1 MNIYDISEKA
11 GVSIATV
18 SRVINGNAKVSEKT
32 RQKILA
38 IIEETGYT
46 PNAFAR
52 GLGLNTMKTI
62 GILCADCSDSY
73 LASAIYHFE
82 RELRSHD
89 YDVILCCTGY
99 EQATKEKYLNLLM
112 SKHVDAVILAG
123 SNFIATGTAPGAND
137 YIRDAAQEIPVI
149 ILNGFVD
156 LPGVYCVL
164 SDDME
169 SVYNV
174 TKTLLSQG
182 ATGPLFLSR
191 SDSYSGLQKK
201 SGFIR
206 ALKECGIKDG
216 EKRVLSTPGSM
227 EENTAL
233 LLKKASAGL
242 KVDAVICSDDELAVS
257 ALKFAKQ
264 MKLSIPDEISIVGF
278 NNSKLSLCCEPELT
292 TIDNRL
298 AYACASAVDL
308 LMKVL
313 NGEDVPGKLLIS
325 SNLVTRGTTKANS

>member
-1 MNIYDISEKA
+1 MNIYDISKKA

-38 IIEETGYT
+38 IIDETGYT

-99 EQATKEKYLNLLM
+99 EKANKEKYLNLLL

-123 SNFIATGTAPGAND
+123 SNFVDPSSAPDSNG
-137 YIRDAAQEIPVI
+137 YIRRAATEVPVI
-149 ILNGFVD
+149 ILNGFAD
-156 LPGVYCVL
+156 LPNVYCVL
-164 SDDME
+164 SEDLE

-174 TKTLLSQG
+174 TASLLHQG
-182 ATGPLFLSR
+182 IRAPIFLSR

-201 SGFIR
+201 SGFLK
-206 ALKECGIKDG
+206 ALKESGIKEG
-216 EKRVLSTPGSM
+216 EKRVFTASGTI

-233 LLKKASAGL
+233 LVKKADGGL
-242 KVDAVICSDDELAVS
+242 SFDAVICSDDELAVS
-257 ALKFAKQ
+257 AIKYAKQ
-264 MKLSIPDEISIVGF
+264 KKLSIPSDLSIVGF

-298 AYACASAVDL
+298 SYACTSAVDL

-313 NGEDVPGKLLIS
+313 AGEDVPGKLLIS
-325 SNLVTRGTTKANS
+325 SNLVVRGTTGAIR

>member
-62 GILCADCSDSY
+62 GILCADCSDAY

-99 EQATKEKYLNLLM
+99 EQANKEKYLNLLM

-123 SNFIATGTAPGAND
+123 SNFIDTGSDPDSNS
-137 YIRDAAQEIPVI
+137 YIRDAAGEIPVI

-164 SDDME
+164 SDDQE
-169 SVYNV
+169 SVYSV
-174 TKTLLSQG
+174 TASLLEQG
-182 ATGPLFLSR
+182 ATSPLFLSR

-201 SGFIR
+201 KGFIR
-206 ALKECGIKDG
+206 ALKENGMKDG
-216 EKRVLSTPGSM
+216 EKRVLSTPGTI
-227 EENTAL
+227 EENTEL
-233 LLKKASAGL
+233 LLKKAAAGL
-242 KVDAVICSDDELAVS
+242 VFDAVICSEDELAIA
-257 ALKFAKQ
+257 ALKYAKQ
-264 MKLSIPDEISIVGF
+264 AGRLVPKDLSIVGF
-278 NNSKLSLCCEPELT
+278 NNSKMSLCCEPELT

-298 AYACASAVDL
+298 SYACASAVDL
-308 LMKVL
+308 LMKVMA
-313 NGEDVPGKLLIS
+313 GEDVPGKLLIS
-325 SNLVTRGTTKANS
+325 SNLVVRGTTKALK